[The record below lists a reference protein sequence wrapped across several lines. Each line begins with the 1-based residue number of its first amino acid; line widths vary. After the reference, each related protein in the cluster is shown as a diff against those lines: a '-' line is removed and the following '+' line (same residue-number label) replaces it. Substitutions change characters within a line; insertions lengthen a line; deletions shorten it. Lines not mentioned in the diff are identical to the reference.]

1 MKAPIYNIDLNQFWI
16 NPYPD
21 LKLMRHN
28 SSIAFVP
35 QLNATLF
42 TKRNMVYQVLT
53 RVHPFRSC
61 YH

>member
-1 MKAPIYNIDLNQFWI
+1 MSSAPIFEIDNKRFWE

-28 SSIAFVP
+28 SPIAFVP

-42 TKRNMVYQVLT
+42 TKRN
-53 RVHPFRSC
+53 SK
-61 YH
+61 